1 MMSIELQ
8 KQLKFLV
15 EKLPESLDHY
25 LVSTPRSLL
34 AWIQM
39 VGRRYD
45 FNFFFPLCFCLMTF
59 FAIEAVMSEQ
69 TVITLNDFIL
79 YSLSNL

>member
-45 FNFFFPLCFCLMTF
+45 FKFFFSFMFLPDDIFCYRSSNVGTNCNY
-59 FAIEAVMSEQ
+59 IE
-69 TVITLNDFIL
+69 
-79 YSLSNL
+79 